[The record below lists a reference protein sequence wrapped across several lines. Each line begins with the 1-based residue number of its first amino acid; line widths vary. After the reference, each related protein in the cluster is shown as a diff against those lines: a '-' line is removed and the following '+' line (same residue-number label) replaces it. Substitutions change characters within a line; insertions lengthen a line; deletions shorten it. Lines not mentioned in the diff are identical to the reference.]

1 MAIDIAAV
9 YHRSGLEFRYF
20 QDSKLHIRLVA
31 RQGDLDSVTLLYD
44 NKYEMG
50 PREGFKAL
58 PMQLVASD
66 GIRSWYEAAFLPDD
80 PRVRYVFELKQRD
93 DVLYLYETGPKRQ
106 LLDDLSASFSFPSI
120 LGCHEHLI
128 PDWARGAVVYQIFV
142 DRFHRVGE
150 LTDGLSPWGT
160 PPKAHGMFCGGNLKG
175 IREKADYLQELGVD
189 VVYLTPIFQADTN
202 HRYDTVDYM
211 KIDPMVGTLDDLR
224 DLSDAL
230 HARGMRLML
239 DGVFNHS
246 STRFA
251 PFADLM
257 QKGRDSAYKGW
268 FLYQSLPLDPIRK
281 NYDSFSHGAMMPKLN
296 MADADARAYFC
307 EVGRYW
313 IREGHIDGWRLDVAN
328 EIDYDF
334 LRMFRREVRA
344 EKDDALIIGE
354 SWVDSFEWLQ
364 GDMFDGVMHYPMT
377 FALRDFFAADAQMS
391 VTELDQAIQRT
402 HMLYT
407 YGVQQASWVMLDS
420 HDTSRL
426 ITICGGDA
434 DKMKAAAYLQFMVPG
449 APFVYYGDE
458 VCLEGGDDPDCR
470 RCMPWERTQN
480 SDMLAYYQKLCQI
493 KRLPALRRGDLKVLG
508 ADDGVYTFLLKHP
521 AGSALCVINL
531 SGRART
537 LAPEWMAQ
545 HGFDP
550 EQERLWGIDWQ
561 KEWALDIWQGAVFT
575 ETQRELPPEK
585 VLRAADFRQ
594 PFPEKYAKMM
604 QEYIRRMKEGKL

>member
-20 QDSKLHIRLVA
+20 QDSRLHIRLVA
-31 RQGDLDSVTLLYD
+31 RQGDLDRVTLLYD
-44 NKYEMG
+44 NNYVIG
-50 PREGFKAL
+50 LREAPKTV
-58 PMQLVASD
+58 PMERVASD
-66 GIRSWYEAAFLPDD
+66 GIRDWYEAVFLPDD
-80 PRVRYVFELKQRD
+80 PRVRYLFKLEQGEET
-93 DVLYLYETGPKRQ
+93 LYLYESGPKWE
-106 LLDDLSASFSFPSI
+106 LLDDITPSFSFPSI

-128 PDWARGAVVYQIFV
+128 PDWARGAVIYQIFV

-150 LTDGLSPWGT
+150 LAEGLSPWGT
-160 PPKAHGMFCGGNLKG
+160 PPRAHGMFCGGNLKG
-175 IREKADYLQELGVD
+175 IRAKADYLKSLGAD
-189 VVYLTPIFQADTN
+189 VVYLTPIFKADTN

-211 KIDPMVGTLDDLR
+211 QVDPMVGTTEDLR
-224 DLSDAL
+224 DLADAL
-230 HARGMRLML
+230 HQRGMRLML

-257 QKGRDSAYKGW
+257 EKGEASAYKNW
-268 FLYQSLPLDPIRK
+268 YLYQSLPLDPIRK

-296 MADADARAYFC
+296 MADPDAREYFC

-328 EIDYDF
+328 EIDFEF
-334 LRMFRREVRA
+334 LRLFRQAVRA
-344 EKDDALIIGE
+344 EKSDALIIGE
-354 SWVDSFEWLQ
+354 SWVDSFQWLQ

-377 FALRDFFAADAQMS
+377 FALRDFFAAGSAES
-391 VTELDQAIQRT
+391 LRELDEAIQRT
-402 HMLYT
+402 HMMYT

-434 DKMKAAAYLQFMVPG
+434 QKMRAAAYLQFMVPG

-470 RCMPWERTQN
+470 RCMPWERTEK
-480 SDMLAYYQKLCQI
+480 SDMLEYYQKLCEI
-493 KRLPALRRGDLKVLG
+493 KHLPALRRGDLKIIG
-508 ADDGVYTFLLKHP
+508 TQDGVYTFMLVHP
-521 AGSALCVINL
+521 AGNVLCAVNL
-531 SGRART
+531 SVEERT
-537 LAPEWMAQ
+537 FGADWMSQQGFLPER
-545 HGFDP
+545 
-550 EQERLWGIDWQ
+550 ERLWGINWTG
-561 KEWALDIWQGAVFT
+561 EWKLSPWQGAVFT
-575 ETQRELPPEK
+575 EAQRDLPPEK

-594 PFPEKYAKMM
+594 PFPEKYIKMMEQYAKML
-604 QEYIRRMKEGKL
+604 KEGKL